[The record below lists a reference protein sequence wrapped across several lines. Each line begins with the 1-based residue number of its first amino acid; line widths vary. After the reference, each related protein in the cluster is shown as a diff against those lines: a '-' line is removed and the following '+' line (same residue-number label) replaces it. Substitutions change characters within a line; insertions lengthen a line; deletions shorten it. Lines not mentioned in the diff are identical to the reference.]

1 MHGFSRSKS
10 SENHGENELD
20 DLPAA
25 FHKAIR
31 AQCDL
36 DALELRGL
44 AMVRA
49 HIMPPFVCL
58 SHASLPPPFFLF
70 LFLFFSCAL
79 LRLPDTRIFC
89 TACFPVPVSVRAA
102 GRRAINPG
110 GPSPPLEAWAT
121 APWEEGVA
129 ARAPPGRRRCQRE
142 EPVATP
148 TCDHHGGH
156 NQGPP
161 AARRGDFRGGR
172 GRRGRRVGR

>member
-58 SHASLPPPFFLF
+58 SHAL
-70 LFLFFSCAL
+70 
-79 LRLPDTRIFC
+79 
-89 TACFPVPVSVRAA
+89 AA
-102 GRRAINPG
+102 
-110 GPSPPLEAWAT
+110 
-121 APWEEGVA
+121 
-129 ARAPPGRRRCQRE
+129 
-142 EPVATP
+142 
-148 TCDHHGGH
+148 HHSG
-156 NQGPP
+156 
-161 AARRGDFRGGR
+161 
-172 GRRGRRVGR
+172 